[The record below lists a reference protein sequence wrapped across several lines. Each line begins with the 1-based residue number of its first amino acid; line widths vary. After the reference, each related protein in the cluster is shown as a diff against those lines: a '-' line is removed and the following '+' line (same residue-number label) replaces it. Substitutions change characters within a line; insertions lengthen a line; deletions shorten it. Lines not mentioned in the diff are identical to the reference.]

1 MNLGNRSERLKVAAV
16 SLLAVMLSGCAADHG
31 PGASSVPPARQVT
44 AASQCGFSEPGLVY
58 MDSRQR
64 LEQVTGARG
73 LNLTAMETH
82 DFSREHLLL
91 VAAGRKP
98 SGGYGVALEDSRM
111 EGDTLEVT
119 MALRSPSP
127 DQMVT
132 QALTSPCAVVAVP
145 AEGWDTLLVSGTG
158 LPELSLDR

>member
-1 MNLGNRSERLKVAAV
+1 MVHWSRAKGLTASILAIAITLTACAGNGEPDSMQEPV
-16 SLLAVMLSGCAADHG
+16 
-31 PGASSVPPARQVT
+31 ARQVT

-73 LNLTAMETH
+73 VNLTAMVDH

-98 SGGYGVALEDSRM
+98 SGGYGVALEGSRM
-111 EGDTLEVT
+111 EGGTLEVI

-158 LPELSLDR
+158 LPDLSLDR